1 MADASTRLT
10 TRAPRHTGGGRHAS
24 GKGAAAHRD
33 KASRYRTPSSDLP
46 GVPTFALALPRRQSP
61 AVSPTQCTRSPASP
75 PSSSSLPSLF
85 PPAPTSLTNPPWQP
99 SPQQPP
105 SPPTRP
111 RPPPRRP
118 RRPPSPRRSGS
129 TRRTRLLPPR
139 PPPRRPACRPP
150 RAHWTTILHSS
161 RRRRSRGGRGEGRG
175 RCCWL
180 IGVRG

>member
-10 TRAPRHTGGGRHAS
+10 TRAPRHTGDGRHAS
-24 GKGAAAHRD
+24 GKGAGGLPRQNISVPH
-33 KASRYRTPSSDLP
+33 SLPSSDLP
-46 GVPTFALALPRRQSP
+46 GVPTSALALPR
-61 AVSPTQCTRSPASP
+61 QCTHSLASP

-85 PPAPTSLTNPPWQP
+85 SPAPTSLTNPPWQP
-99 SPQQPP
+99 SPLQPP
-105 SPPTRP
+105 NLTTRP

-118 RRPPSPRRSGS
+118 RRPPSPSRSGS

-175 RCCWL
+175 RRCWL